1 MNSEVNDLLIFGEN
15 NDLLWSYDYKL
26 KLDAAALIS
35 NSSDLNGS
43 FKQDL
48 TMSTGKKSK
57 KFSIAQ
63 KHNQKSSITQAEW
76 EAKFELFWNDDLI
89 QYSAEEDLIDE

>member
-1 MNSEVNDLLIFGEN
+1 
-15 NDLLWSYDYKL
+15 
-26 KLDAAALIS
+26 
-35 NSSDLNGS
+35 
-43 FKQDL
+43 
-48 TMSTGKKSK
+48 MSTGKKSK